1 MYALEKSIIT
11 TATALERPQSRRDE
25 KLSANAS
32 AHLDMMRGVA
42 ALAVL
47 FGHGRNLFFGSYT
60 GRQATKSVTQH
71 GLGIGDQ
78 AVIAFFVLSG
88 YLIGNSVLRS
98 MQNNVWSWRTYL
110 KNRLTRLWVVLIPAL
125 LLTCIW
131 DIWGL
136 HRFGTTNIYLGGPGQ
151 TVVLGAIASRLTL
164 PAFCGNVFFVQTI
177 LVPTFGSNVAL
188 WSLSYEFW
196 FYILLPV
203 LATIV
208 MKNNWMDRL
217 WFLIAGALILFFVG
231 WPILGGFVLWM
242 LGVGVSF
249 IPPTVSRLGKRLV
262 LTVSVFLLILSLE
275 VTRAVSMPKFPA
287 NLILA
292 SGFSGLLY
300 SALNHRLSDV
310 PRLYVRVANWLSRS
324 SYSLYLVHLPFLIFV
339 AAMFRAP
346 WRSDMRH
353 NILFG
358 VTIVATLLYA
368 NLVYFGFEAHT
379 SRVRK
384 VVDRFI

>member
-1 MYALEKSIIT
+1 MISSAT
-11 TATALERPQSRRDE
+11 TPERPQLRRDE
-25 KLSANAS
+25 KLSASAS

-47 FGHGRNLFFGSYT
+47 FGHGRNLFFGSYP
-60 GRQATKSVTQH
+60 GRQVMEPVRLH

-88 YLIGNSVLRS
+88 YLIGNSVIRS
-98 MQNNVWSWRTYL
+98 MQNGVWSWRTYM

-125 LLTCIW
+125 LLTCTW

-136 HRFGTTNIYLGGPGQ
+136 HRFGATNIYLGGPGQ
-151 TVVLGAIASRLTL
+151 TVVLGAVASRLTL
-164 PAFCGNVFFVQTI
+164 PAFCGNLFFVQTI

-196 FYILLPV
+196 FYILFPV
-203 LATIV
+203 LATVV
-208 MKNNWMDRL
+208 MKNNWVDRL
-217 WFLIAGALILFFVG
+217 WFLIVTALILFFIG

-242 LGVGVSF
+242 LGIGVSF

-262 LTVSVFLLILSLE
+262 LTVSVLVLMLSLG

-300 SALNHRLSDV
+300 AALNHRSGDA
-310 PRLYVRVANWLSRS
+310 PRMYIRVANWLSRS
-324 SYSLYLVHLPFLIFV
+324 SYSLYLAHLPFLVFL
-339 AAMFRAP
+339 AAMLRAP
-346 WRSDMRH
+346 WRSDIRH

-358 VTIVATLLYA
+358 VAIMATLVYA

-384 VVDRFI
+384 IVDRFV

>member
-1 MYALEKSIIT
+1 MISSAT
-11 TATALERPQSRRDE
+11 TPERPQLRRDE

-32 AHLDMMRGVA
+32 AHLDMMRGIA

-60 GRQATKSVTQH
+60 GRQAMAATQH

-98 MQNNVWSWRTYL
+98 MRNRVWSWRTYM

-125 LLTCIW
+125 LLTCTW

-151 TVVLGAIASRLTL
+151 TVVLGPVASRLTL
-164 PAFCGNVFFVQTI
+164 PSFCGNVFFVQTI
-177 LVPTFGSNVAL
+177 LVPTLGSNVAL

-196 FYILLPV
+196 FYILFPV
-203 LATIV
+203 LAVVV

-217 WFLIAGALILFFVG
+217 WFFVATALILLFVG

-249 IPPTVSRLGKRLV
+249 ISPTVSRLGRRLV
-262 LTVSVFLLILSLE
+262 LTVSVLGLMFALG
-275 VTRAVSMPKFPA
+275 VTRTVSMSRFSA

-292 SGFSGLLY
+292 IGFSGLLY
-300 SALNHRLSDV
+300 AALNDRLGNL

-324 SYSLYLVHLPFLIFV
+324 SYSLYLAHLPFLVFL
-339 AAMFRAP
+339 AAMLRAP
-346 WRSDMRH
+346 WRSDIRH
-353 NILFG
+353 NVLFG
-358 VTIVATLLYA
+358 VIILATLVYA

-384 VVDRFI
+384 IVDRFI

>member
-1 MYALEKSIIT
+1 MIT
-11 TATALERPQSRRDE
+11 TATATKPPQFRRDE

-60 GRQATKSVTQH
+60 GRQAMAATQH

-98 MQNNVWSWRTYL
+98 MQNSVWSWRTYM

-125 LLTCIW
+125 LLTCAW
-131 DIWGL
+131 DIWGV
-136 HRFGTTNIYLGGPGQ
+136 HRFGTTNIYLGGRGQ
-151 TVVLGAIASRLTL
+151 TVVLGAVASRLTL
-164 PAFCGNVFFVQTI
+164 PAFCGNLFFVQTI

-196 FYILLPV
+196 FYILFPV
-203 LATIV
+203 LATVV
-208 MKNNWMDRL
+208 MKNNWVDRL
-217 WFLIAGALILFFVG
+217 WFLIATALILFFIG

-249 IPPTVSRLGKRLV
+249 IPPTVSRPGKRLV
-262 LTVSVFLLILSLE
+262 LAVAVLVLMLSLG
-275 VTRAVSMPKFPA
+275 VTKAVSMPKFPA

-300 SALNHRLSDV
+300 AALNHRSGNV
-310 PRLYVRVANWLSRS
+310 SKLYIRVANWLSRS
-324 SYSLYLVHLPFLIFV
+324 SYSLYLAHVPFLVFL
-339 AAMFRAP
+339 AAMLRAP

-353 NILFG
+353 NVLFG
-358 VTIVATLLYA
+358 VIMMATLVYA

-384 VVDRFI
+384 IVDRFI